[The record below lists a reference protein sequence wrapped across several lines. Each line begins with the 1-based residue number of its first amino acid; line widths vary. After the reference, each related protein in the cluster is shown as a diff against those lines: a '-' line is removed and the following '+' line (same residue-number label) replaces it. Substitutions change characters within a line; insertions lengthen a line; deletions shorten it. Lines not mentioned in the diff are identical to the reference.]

1 MHTRD
6 DAAYGQRSAGAGPSA
21 GDPLAELA
29 RLARLIGQEAHSAEL
44 VRENTDG
51 EGQPVPAP
59 SRAHPA
65 TPAQRPTHA
74 EPARSEQ
81 VCHEPVRHEVPV
93 RHEPSRPA
101 PAPSSA
107 LSAEAHAEP
116 RPRQSEPRDDREPA
130 RPASRPVREPEAR
143 AVERE
148 PRVSDLAEAAVAE
161 ALFGTQAPGPAQAQ
175 PASRTPAQ
183 PARSEPVRLEA
194 VRHAAPVR
202 HEPSLPAPGPFSA
215 LTAEVHAEP
224 IPRRSEP
231 RERTEPRGDQEPAR
245 PTSRPASEPEAPQP
259 ASRTQ
264 PAAPARD
271 ISAGDAA
278 AARAARA
285 FHVLSSMWSD
295 ACEKALLSWQ
305 AFRVLFG
312 TRPEGAPAAPISMA
326 IFGIVGRSDP
336 SASPL
341 TEALRRWRGALV
353 AIAILSGMLNVLT
366 LAGSLYMLEIYDRV
380 LPSRSVPTLIGI
392 TLLVVMLF
400 FFHGFFEILRGRLLL
415 RIGGALDEAMT
426 SRVFRAVLAGSLTSR
441 SPGESM
447 QPVRDLD
454 QLRAFLSGNGPAA
467 LFDLPWI
474 PLYLGLCFLFHF
486 WIGATA
492 LVGAS
497 ILIALTVLTERFSR
511 SPARAASEAAAQR
524 LHVGEIGCRNAETV
538 QAMGMGSEMT
548 GLWTAVNDE
557 HRRHQQRAAEVSSGF
572 GAGSRVLRLL
582 LQSMM
587 LGVGAYLVIRQEA
600 SAGVIVASSILT
612 ARALAPVDLAI
623 GNWSGFVK
631 ARQGWSRLT
640 ELLAAHPPAPQ
651 ALSLPAPRESLTVET
666 ASATPPGAQRLTV
679 IDVAFS
685 LRAGQGLG
693 VIGRSASGKSSLARM
708 LVGIWQPLRGAV
720 RLDGSSIQHWQAEAL
735 GRHIGYLPQEV
746 QLFSGTVAANIARFR
761 ADATDAEIVRA
772 ATAAGVHDIIQRLP
786 NGYQTQIGDRG
797 AALSAG
803 QRQRIALARALYGEP
818 FLVVLDEPN
827 SNLDADGEEALT
839 EAILG
844 VRKRGGIV
852 VVVAHR
858 PSAFAALD
866 QAMVMADGRMQ
877 AFGPKE
883 QVLFTSLKA
892 VPKSTQAQRG
902 A

>member
-1 MHTRD
+1 MW
-6 DAAYGQRSAGAGPSA
+6 
-21 GDPLAELA
+21 L
-29 RLARLIGQEAHSAEL
+29 
-44 VRENTDG
+44 NTCKKG
-51 EGQPVPAP
+51 L
-59 SRAHPA
+59 
-65 TPAQRPTHA
+65 
-74 EPARSEQ
+74 
-81 VCHEPVRHEVPV
+81 
-93 RHEPSRPA
+93 
-101 PAPSSA
+101 
-107 LSAEAHAEP
+107 LSW
-116 RPRQSEPRDDREPA
+116 
-130 RPASRPVREPEAR
+130 
-143 AVERE
+143 
-148 PRVSDLAEAAVAE
+148 
-161 ALFGTQAPGPAQAQ
+161 
-175 PASRTPAQ
+175 
-183 PARSEPVRLEA
+183 
-194 VRHAAPVR
+194 
-202 HEPSLPAPGPFSA
+202 
-215 LTAEVHAEP
+215 
-224 IPRRSEP
+224 
-231 RERTEPRGDQEPAR
+231 
-245 PTSRPASEPEAPQP
+245 
-259 ASRTQ
+259 
-264 PAAPARD
+264 
-271 ISAGDAA
+271 
-278 AARAARA
+278 RA
-285 FHVLSSMWSD
+285 FHVLLRMWLN
-295 ACEKALLSWQ
+295 ACKKGLLSWR
-305 AFRVLFG
+305 AFRVLLG
-312 TRPEGAPAAPISMA
+312 TRLEGAPAAPISMA
-326 IFGIVGRSDP
+326 TFGIGGRSVP
-336 SASPL
+336 SPSPL
-341 TEALRRWRGALV
+341 TEALRRWRRALV
-353 AIAILSGMLNVLT
+353 TIAILSGMLNLLT

-454 QLRAFLSGNGPAA
+454 QVRAFLSGSGPGA

-492 LVGAS
+492 LVGTI
-497 ILIALTVLTERFSR
+497 ILVALTVLTERLSR

-524 LHVGEIGCRNAETV
+524 LHVGEIGSRNAETV

-548 GLWTAVNDE
+548 ALWTAVNDE
-557 HRRHQQRAAEVSSGF
+557 HRRHQQRAAEVSSSL

-582 LQSMM
+582 LQSMV

-600 SAGVIVASSILT
+600 TGGIIVASSILT

-631 ARQGWSRLT
+631 ARQGWARLT
-640 ELLAAHPPAPQ
+640 ELLAAHPPAPP
-651 ALSLPAPRESLTVET
+651 ALALPAPRECLAVET
-666 ASATPPGAQRLTV
+666 ASATPPGMQRLTV
-679 IDVAFS
+679 IDIAFS

-708 LVGIWQPLRGAV
+708 LVGIWQPLRGTV

-735 GRHIGYLPQEV
+735 GRHVGYLPQEV

-761 ADATDAEIVRA
+761 SDATDAEIVRA

-852 VVVAHR
+852 VVIAHR

-892 VPKSTQAQRG
+892 VPKSTEVHGGAMTKRG
-902 A
+902 SALHE

>member
-1 MHTRD
+1 M
-6 DAAYGQRSAGAGPSA
+6 S
-21 GDPLAELA
+21 
-29 RLARLIGQEAHSAEL
+29 
-44 VRENTDG
+44 
-51 EGQPVPAP
+51 
-59 SRAHPA
+59 
-65 TPAQRPTHA
+65 
-74 EPARSEQ
+74 
-81 VCHEPVRHEVPV
+81 
-93 RHEPSRPA
+93 
-101 PAPSSA
+101 
-107 LSAEAHAEP
+107 
-116 RPRQSEPRDDREPA
+116 
-130 RPASRPVREPEAR
+130 
-143 AVERE
+143 
-148 PRVSDLAEAAVAE
+148 
-161 ALFGTQAPGPAQAQ
+161 
-175 PASRTPAQ
+175 
-183 PARSEPVRLEA
+183 
-194 VRHAAPVR
+194 
-202 HEPSLPAPGPFSA
+202 
-215 LTAEVHAEP
+215 
-224 IPRRSEP
+224 
-231 RERTEPRGDQEPAR
+231 
-245 PTSRPASEPEAPQP
+245 
-259 ASRTQ
+259 
-264 PAAPARD
+264 
-271 ISAGDAA
+271 
-278 AARAARA
+278 
-285 FHVLSSMWSD
+285 
-295 ACEKALLSWQ
+295 
-305 AFRVLFG
+305 
-312 TRPEGAPAAPISMA
+312 AAPISMA
-326 IFGIVGRSDP
+326 TFGISGRSVASP
-336 SASPL
+336 SPL

-353 AIAILSGMLNVLT
+353 TIAILSGMLNILT

-400 FFHGFFEILRGRLLL
+400 FFHAFFDILRGRLLL

-454 QLRAFLSGNGPAA
+454 QVRAFLSGSGPGA
-467 LFDLPWI
+467 LFDLPWM

-492 LVGAS
+492 LVGTI
-497 ILIALTVLTERFSR
+497 ILVALTVLTERLSR

-524 LHVGEIGCRNAETV
+524 LHVAEIGSRNAETV

-572 GAGSRVLRLL
+572 SAGARVLRLL

-600 SAGVIVASSILT
+600 TGGIIVASSILT

-631 ARQGWSRLT
+631 ARQGWARLT
-640 ELLAAHPPAPQ
+640 ELFAAHPPAPP
-651 ALSLPAPRESLTVET
+651 ALALPGPRECLAVET
-666 ASATPPGAQRLTV
+666 ASATPPGVQRLTV

-708 LVGIWQPLRGAV
+708 LVGIWQPLRGTV

-735 GRHIGYLPQEV
+735 GRHVGYLPQEV

-761 ADATDAEIVRA
+761 SDATAAEIVRA

-844 VRKRGGIV
+844 VRERGGIV
-852 VVVAHR
+852 VVIAHR

-892 VPKSTQAQRG
+892 VPKSTEVHGGAMTKRG
-902 A
+902 SASHE